1 MDQDNTITMFHAG
14 RFTTEAAPPWLISIR
29 ERRSK
34 GMDWNKAT
42 LAVLGYTTAHV
53 TIGDD
58 MFPIGE
64 MRAYP
69 TPGGGR
75 YVELGEGETSFAEIW
90 VAEATDWLPFNSSHI
105 EPFLLTRAT
114 LPPADRIDR
123 LGNARIAFARHGEGR
138 HVDRET
144 GESRIDHREDWERQK
159 REQAEQRALMA
170 TAASQNS

>member
-14 RFTTEAAPPWLISIR
+14 RFTTEAAPSWLIAIR

-34 GMDWNKAT
+34 PVDWDQAAR
-42 LAVLGYTTAHV
+42 AVLRYSISQV
-53 TIGDD
+53 TIGHED
-58 MFPIGE
+58 FPSGA

-75 YVELGEGETSFAEIW
+75 YVELSEREGTFAEIW
-90 VAEATDWLPFNSSHI
+90 VAEATDWLPFNSAYI

-114 LPPADRIDR
+114 IHQADRTER
-123 LGNARIAFARHGEGR
+123 LGNALIAFGRHGEGQ
-138 HVDRET
+138 HIDRDN

-170 TAASQNS
+170 AHTNQNA

>member
-1 MDQDNTITMFHAG
+1 
-14 RFTTEAAPPWLISIR
+14 
-29 ERRSK
+29 
-34 GMDWNKAT
+34 MDWNKAT
-42 LAVLGYTTAHV
+42 LAVLGYTAAHV

-58 MFPIGE
+58 MFPLGE

-90 VAEATDWLPFNSSHI
+90 VAEATDWLPFNSAYT

-114 LPPADRIDR
+114 LHQADRTER
-123 LGNARIAFARHGEGR
+123 LGNAIIAYARHGDGR
-138 HVDRET
+138 HVDRDT

-159 REQAEQRALMA
+159 RERAEQRALMA
-170 TAASQNS
+170 AYASQNA